1 MKKFSKKII
10 CGVTAFAVALASIPV
25 IGIDLSGLFTKSE
38 AATNNVY
45 IVSADGDYVYKNT
58 GNDAEVW
65 KYLGDEVDVVVP
77 EVIDGLT
84 VRAIGQE
91 AFTDDAS
98 NKTVKINYKNPN
110 LANIESVVLPDT
122 VTSIYASAFDNCTK
136 LKHIELPDEL
146 YSIGESAFRDTA
158 LTEIELPEKL
168 NYISSYAF
176 MGTNIK
182 ELVIPESVDT
192 LYKGSLYCK
201 ALEKVIIKGYLKHG
215 YNAFSITTTKHFPEE
230 ILFVNSQPSGVIDDF
245 GDIKK
250 NEETGYWEAVVFEG
264 NNWYGYTEEDMFT
277 DGAFDYVVTPE
288 NEAIIVSYNSSSKGT
303 LYIDNIRHNYKDI
316 PVVEIGPF
324 AFAECNLEKVY
335 IAPSV
340 KRIHYAAFLNS
351 KNLYSVHLPEGLKVI
366 ESETFNGCKNLSLAN
381 TGIPES
387 VTEIGAYA
395 FYKCCVGTLGDMS
408 NIEKIGAYAFYNNSI
423 FNFSFKNLKEIAPY
437 AFAYSTFGTINFPE
451 GLEKI
456 CDYAFYDSWLEAAT
470 FPESLVSIG
479 DYAFERCELKKLVLP
494 QGLEY
499 LGEGAFS
506 TNKFKEIEIPPLLT
520 ELKNGVFTDCPILN
534 INIPSNI
541 KVIGAEAFKISD
553 HILNRTISIAEGVEE
568 IHAWAF
574 FGSNVEEITI
584 PSTVKKLSF
593 SSFYYVYTDVL
604 NYNAVEAEIVLSG
617 NSGSFIGSFADGY
630 STLPVLNFGEGIK
643 RIPKN
648 FAKNSRVKKVNIPES
663 VEYIGDEAFNMC
675 YYLTEINIPSNLK
688 EIGYLTFSGCKF
700 TEIDLPDGLEKI
712 GDCAFEGC
720 YELAS
725 INFPD
730 SVKYIGDSAF
740 GSCIDLTEVTL
751 PVNAEYVGQYAFR
764 GCGSLKEVTI
774 PENVKCIGEMTFD
787 FCEEIET
794 VHFRAVSCDIIPI
807 SEYDG
812 ENLPQ
817 SPFIT
822 SEKLKT
828 ITLYNTVKELPAFLY
843 SGLKNID
850 KVTLPESVTDIGVGA
865 FANSTVSETESLANI
880 ESIEEYAFK
889 NCTYLEEINLGNK
902 LMIIGMEAF
911 SGCDSLKSIYIPDS
925 VSNIEIS
932 AFEDCTKLESVRM
945 SPNVDFIPRQAFN
958 NCKSLSEFEWNSN
971 RKLIGR
977 YAFGNCVKLSDFDF
991 VNIEKLYKN
1000 SFTGSGV
1007 AVAQLGE
1014 SQNNL
1019 NASLETIETQSFMSC
1034 ESLATIGIG
1043 GNVTTVKSQAFADC
1057 TNLETAV
1064 IADTVTE
1071 IAEDAFDG
1079 CNKLTIY
1086 CAEDSYAHSYAQT
1099 QGIKVSTFV
1108 IAPIPNQ
1115 TFTGF
1120 EIEPEISVTA
1130 SGDTLNENIDFGVTY
1145 ANNINVGTADVNVKG
1160 KGDFRMF
1167 ASRANFSIVTK
1178 SIANVSIAEIPAQ
1191 DYTGNAVTPVITVTD
1206 GGKILHEGTDY
1217 TVTYSNNTAE
1227 GKATAKITGKGNYSG
1242 SASAE
1247 FEIQKLSEPQSFLS
1261 RITGIFNSLF
1271 ARIKAFII
1279 GIFVR

>member
-1 MKKFSKKII
+1 MKKFFKKLI
-10 CGVTAFAVALASIPV
+10 CGVTAFAVTLASLPV
-25 IGIDLSGLFTKSE
+25 IGINLSDLFPKSE
-38 AATNNVY
+38 AASDSTY

-58 GNDAEVW
+58 GNYAEIW
-65 KYLGDEVDVVVP
+65 KYLGDEINVVVP
-77 EVIDGLT
+77 EEIDGLT
-84 VRAIGQE
+84 VNAIGQE

-98 NKTVKINYKNPN
+98 NKTVKMNYKNPN

-122 VTSIYASAFDNCTK
+122 VESIYASAFDNCTK

-146 YSIGESAFRDTA
+146 YSIGQRAFYGTA

-168 NYISSYAF
+168 NYINSYAF
-176 MGTNIK
+176 IGTNIK
-182 ELVIPESVDT
+182 ELVIPESVES
-192 LYKGSLYCK
+192 LFLGSLYCK
-201 ALEKVIIKGYLKHG
+201 ALEKVIIKGYLDYG
-215 YNAFSITTTKHFPEE
+215 YNPFSITTAKHYPEE
-230 ILFVNSQPSGVIDDF
+230 ILFVHSQPSSVIEVF

-250 NEETGYWEAVVFEG
+250 NEETGYWEAVVFEKDT
-264 NNWYGYTEEDMFT
+264 WYGYTEEDMFT
-277 DGAFDYVVTPE
+277 SGAYDYFVTPE
-288 NEAIIVSYNSSSKGT
+288 NEAIIISYNSSAKGT
-303 LYIDNIRHNYKDI
+303 LYVENIRHNYKDI
-316 PVVEIGPF
+316 PVVEIGPY

-335 IAPSV
+335 IGSSV
-340 KRIHYAAFLNS
+340 KRIHHSAFMNS

-366 ESETFNGCKNLSLAN
+366 ESETFSGCSSLSLAN

-395 FYKCCVGTLGDMS
+395 FNKCTSIGTLGDMS
-408 NIEKIGAYAFYNNSI
+408 NVEKIGSYAFYNNSI
-423 FNFSFKNLKEIAPY
+423 FNYTFNNLKEIAPY

-456 CDYAFYDSWLEAAT
+456 GNYAFYSSWLETAT
-470 FPESLVSIG
+470 FPESLKSIG
-479 DYAFERCELKKLVLP
+479 DYAFEYCDLKELVLP

-499 LGEGAFS
+499 LGSFAFGS
-506 TNKFKEIEIPPLLT
+506 NKFKEIVIPPLLT
-520 ELKNGVFTDCPILN
+520 ELRIGVFIDCPILN
-534 INIPSNI
+534 INIPSNV
-541 KVIGAEAFKISD
+541 KVIGSEAFKISD
-553 HILNRTISIAEGVEE
+553 HILNRTINIAEGVEE
-568 IHAWAF
+568 IQSWCF
-574 FGSNVEEITI
+574 YGSNVEEITI
-584 PSTVKKLSF
+584 PSTVKKLVYN
-593 SSFYYVYTDVL
+593 SFYYVYTGVL
-604 NYNAVEAEIVLSG
+604 NYNAVEAEIILS
-617 NSGSFIGSFADGY
+617 SDSCSFIRSFADGY

-648 FAKNSRVKKVNIPES
+648 FAKNSKVVEVNIPDS

-675 YYLTEINIPSNLK
+675 YYLTKINIPSNLK
-688 EIGYLTFSGCKF
+688 EIGRLTFSGCKF

-712 GDCAFEGC
+712 GDYAFEGC
-720 YELAS
+720 HELKAVE
-725 INFPD
+725 FPD
-730 SVKYIGDSAF
+730 TVKYIGDYAF
-740 GSCIDLTEVTL
+740 NSCIDLTEVTL
-751 PVNAEYVGQYAFR
+751 PVNAEYVGQYAFSS
-764 GCGSLKEVTI
+764 CGSLTEVTI
-774 PENVKCIGEMTFD
+774 PENVRSIGEMTFD
-787 FCEEIET
+787 YSKNIET
-794 VHFRAVSCDIIPI
+794 VNFHAVSCDVIPI

-812 ENLPQ
+812 ENLPE
-817 SPFIT
+817 SPFVT
-822 SEKLKT
+822 SEKLES
-828 ITLYNTVKELPAFLY
+828 IILYNTVKELPAFLY

-865 FANSTVSETESLANI
+865 FANSSISCVDNFANI

-889 NCTYLEEINLGNK
+889 NCTNLEEFELGSK

-911 SGCDSLKSIYIPDS
+911 SGCDWLKSIYIPDS

-932 AFEDCTKLESVRM
+932 AFEDCTNLESVRM

-958 NCKSLSEFEWNSN
+958 NCKSLSEFEWSSN

-977 YAFGNCVKLSDFDF
+977 YAFGNCVKLNDFDF
-991 VNIEKLYKN
+991 MNVEKLYKN

-1019 NASLETIETQSFMSC
+1019 NASLETIETQSFMAC
-1034 ESLATIGIG
+1034 ESLSTVGIG

-1064 IADTVTE
+1064 IADSVTE

-1079 CNKLTIY
+1079 CDKLTIY
-1086 CAEDSYAHSYAQT
+1086 CAVDSYAHSYAQT

-1120 EIEPEISVTA
+1120 EIEPEVSVTA

-1145 ANNINVGTADVNVKG
+1145 ANNVNVGTADVNVKG

-1167 ASRANFSIVTK
+1167 ASRANFTIVTK
-1178 SIANVSIAEIPAQ
+1178 NIANTVIAEIPVQ
-1191 DYTGNAVTPVITVTD
+1191 DYTGNAITPVITITD
-1206 GGKILHEGTDY
+1206 GGNILHEGTDY

-1227 GKATAKITGKGNYSG
+1227 GTATAKITGKGNYSG

-1247 FEIQKLSEPQSFLS
+1247 FEIQKLSETQSFLS
-1261 RITGIFNSLF
+1261 SITGFFNSVF
-1271 ARIKAFII
+1271 AKIKAFIT
-1279 GIFVR
+1279 GLFL